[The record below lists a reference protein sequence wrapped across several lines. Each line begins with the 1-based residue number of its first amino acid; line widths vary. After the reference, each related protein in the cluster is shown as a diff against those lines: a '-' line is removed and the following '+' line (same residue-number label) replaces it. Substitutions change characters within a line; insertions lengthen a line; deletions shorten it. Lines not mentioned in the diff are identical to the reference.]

1 MNAPF
6 TPEHPTVRMRVSP
19 SGKVHIPASLRR
31 ELGLEEGGI
40 LIALKEG
47 GKIVITT
54 LRQQMI
60 EMREEMAPFFKND
73 SVDAFI
79 ADRRAEAKREDEGW

>member
-6 TPEHPTVRMRVSP
+6 KPEQQKLQMRVSP
-19 SGKVHIPASLRR
+19 SGKVHLPAALRQ
-31 ELGLEEGGI
+31 ELGLEAGGI
-40 LIALKEG
+40 LIAIKES
-47 GKIVITT
+47 GKFTLTT

-60 EMREEMAPFFKND
+60 EMRNELAPYFKND